1 MVYCTAGWHY
11 AFSGGLYI
19 DGVRRGQRDRL
30 RSGEVA
36 SDQGVRVIVVHRG
49 TVTVLDIPYHPFRP
63 PLSGLSMTHPE
74 LDCIEKSVD
83 GVMGRLRFPD
93 AHVASV
99 YPCNL

>member
-1 MVYCTAGWHY
+1 MACVAV
-11 AFSGGLYI
+11 SGI
-19 DGVRRGQRDRL
+19 ACDRARL
-30 RSGEVA
+30 PAIR
-36 SDQGVRVIVVHRG
+36 GVRVIVVHRG